1 MRKGYVNSIVPILL
15 FEKQA
20 RIIYCRREKE
30 MDFSPRDAFTV
41 TLERLSAEE
50 TDLEAKAAEVN
61 ADLSGLKDL
70 DLLLR
75 LADAKLSICL
85 HLMEKIASG
94 PSPSAGSEELGM
106 KVREKAFSA
115 IGILEG
121 LMSENVSEDQRD
133 AVSRDPGFDS
143 VKRKLEEFILRGGGG
158 FLEREAGEKASRALS
173 RALVASL
180 RRYSGEDD
188 LYPPLSLEGLPSF
201 LQRLFLALFPE
212 SVREDPARPP
222 YGIREGEEIIYS
234 SEKMKLPLSQAV
246 FYMENELLP
255 ELRRKAAENPGDRS
269 LQNEIAKVLG
279 KMEEYKKLR
288 FFPRSTPMFP
298 ERGYY
303 SEGFTSYTADGE
315 MLVPI
320 PIPVSMKSGT
330 NLDRKM
336 ELVRMDLVRRL
347 AGKGVCRELDRE
359 YERLR
364 SIESGIRGSSRLASL
379 KVDAKWGFGVLRR
392 QFPALGRLADK
403 EGFKEFLRLATG
415 GSARSRVRRVSAV
428 LENENG
434 RKGGLPLFIET
445 SRTSPS

>member
-1 MRKGYVNSIVPILL
+1 
-15 FEKQA
+15 
-20 RIIYCRREKE
+20 
-30 MDFSPRDAFTV
+30 MDFSPRDAFTI
-41 TLERLSAEE
+41 TLERLSAKE
-50 TDLEAKAAEVN
+50 TDLEAKAAEIN

-85 HLMEKIASG
+85 HLMEKFSLRQSDARG
-94 PSPSAGSEELGM
+94 LEELGV
-106 KVREKAFSA
+106 KVKEKAFSA

-133 AVSRDPGFDS
+133 AVSRDPGFDA

-158 FLEREAGEKASRALS
+158 FLEREGAEKTPRALS

-180 RRYSGEDD
+180 RRYTGEDD
-188 LYPPLSLEGLPSF
+188 LYPPLALEGLPPF
-201 LQRLFLALFPE
+201 LRRLIIALFPE
-212 SVREDPARPP
+212 SVRENPARPP
-222 YGIREGEEIIYS
+222 YGIREGEETVYS
-234 SEKMKLPLSQAV
+234 SEKMKLPLPQAV

-255 ELRRKAAENPGDRS
+255 ELRKKAAENPGDRS
-269 LQNEIAKVLG
+269 LQNETAKVLG
-279 KMEEYKKLR
+279 KIEEYKRLR

-320 PIPVSMKSGT
+320 PIPVSMRSGT

-347 AGKGVCRELDRE
+347 AGKGVCRELDLE
-359 YERLR
+359 YGRLR

-379 KVDAKWGFGVLRR
+379 KMDAKWGFSVLRR

-415 GSARSRVRRVSAV
+415 GSARSRVRRVSAL
-428 LENENG
+428 LEKEGG
-434 RKGGLPLFIET
+434 RKVGLPLFIET
-445 SRTSPS
+445 SRTFPS